1 MAKKK
6 TESEKMIRIANF
18 SSVAMVVLMSA
29 AFIFETLLSEIKV
42 NYGFAGF
49 VMILA
54 MLIVVSIVRNSI
66 NHYKMAFNV
75 PFVLLLFYTSLM
87 MLCSWNSSFYL
98 LFCFAL
104 CAISCLYSS
113 FHRSAVFIAV
123 LNILIGFLFLRGHPI
138 AGHGTPVLVA
148 LIIWA
153 VCLFGGIIMLRITRQ
168 STIVLNKALEH
179 QNSFNDL
186 LTTTENY
193 VAIVDE
199 RNEVVHA
206 SKTMSM
212 LGNIEEPALVSGRP
226 FIDLFPG
233 KSLKLYAGKILK
245 EKDDYAED
253 WEFSLNGQKRYFK
266 AVSHSL
272 AGSSGALINLYD
284 MTHLAERD
292 EIAAM
297 KDSVKIGLFF
307 MDKNYVIQ
315 DHYSRYLEEML
326 EEENLFGRLFTDVIS
341 DSVSV
346 SELEAIKD
354 YFNMILEHTYDQEI
368 LDDINPLNE
377 LHYTNKNT
385 GSRKVFQC
393 AFATVERDHEELF
406 ILVTVYDI
414 TVRVELQQKLAEEE
428 ARRQEEMQ
436 SVFELIKVEQNAF
449 GDFMEDMEYEF
460 DSIEKVQKDDKLSA
474 HDALVKIYQSVH
486 AIKSNAV
493 ILGLNVFG
501 NKMHNL
507 ESKIKRL
514 REMQGEIPFAE
525 MLNLTIDIEKIAEE
539 KDGFR
544 EIIEKL
550 QSYAGGSSGSGTG
563 EKQSV
568 KVMIESLAKTA
579 AKASE
584 DMNKKLKFLASDIDA
599 EAIDKGPRRVM
610 KEILMQLI
618 RNSAVHGV
626 ELPEVRKAKGKN
638 ETGIVKLSIKMS
650 EDQKYIHMKLSDD
663 GKGLDYKKIAQKAV
677 ANKIIKKED
686 AANKDML
693 IKAIFAPGFSTADT
707 EGVHAGRG
715 IGLNLVRD
723 RIKEVNGT
731 IKLRSEADKG
741 TLFFVS
747 LPVNNPAAKPLKA
760 QPQ

>member
-6 TESEKMIRIANF
+6 TEGEKIIRVANF
-18 SSVAMVVLMSA
+18 SSIAMVVLMSA
-29 AFIFETLLSEIKV
+29 AFIFETLLSKTQV
-42 NYGFAGF
+42 NYGIAGF
-49 VMILA
+49 TMILGL
-54 MLIVVSIVRNSI
+54 MIVITIVRNSI

-75 PFVLLLFYTSLM
+75 PFVLLLFYTALM
-87 MLCSWNSSFYL
+87 MMCRWNSPFYL
-98 LFCFAL
+98 LFCL
-104 CAISCLYSS
+104 SMCAISCLYSS
-113 FHRSAVFIAV
+113 FNRTIAFIV
-123 LNILIGFLFLRGHPI
+123 VQNIFIGFLFLRGNPI
-138 AGHGTPVLVA
+138 AGQGTPLLVT
-148 LIIWA
+148 LTNWA
-153 VCLFGGIIMLRITRQ
+153 VCLFGSLMMLRITRMA
-168 STIVLNKALEH
+168 TVVLNKALEH
-179 QNSFNDL
+179 QNSFSNL
-186 LTTTENY
+186 LASTENY
-193 VAIVDE
+193 VAMVDE
-199 RNEVVHA
+199 RNEVIYA
-206 SKTMSM
+206 SKTLAV
-212 LGNIEEPALVSGRP
+212 LGNTEDPALVQGRP

-233 KSLKLYAGKILK
+233 KSLKTYAGEMLK
-245 EKDDYAED
+245 AKDDYAED
-253 WEFSLNGQKRYFK
+253 WEFSLNGQKRFFK
-266 AVSHSL
+266 AVSHGL
-272 AGSSGALINLYD
+272 AGGGSGTLVSLYD

-297 KDSVKIGLFF
+297 KDSMKIGLFF
-307 MDKNYVIQ
+307 MDRNCVIQ

-326 EEENLFGRLFTDVIS
+326 DEENLFGKLFTDIIA
-341 DSVSV
+341 DSVTV

-368 LDDINPLNE
+368 LDDINHLNE

-385 GSRKVFQC
+385 SNRKVFQC
-393 AFATVERDHEELF
+393 AFATVERDRGELF

-436 SVFELIKVEQNAF
+436 SVFELIKVEPNAF
-449 GDFMEDMEYEF
+449 GDFMEDMEFEF
-460 DSIEKVQKDDKLSA
+460 DSIEKVQKNDTLSA

-507 ESKIKRL
+507 ESKIKKL
-514 REMQGEIPFAE
+514 REIQGEVPFAE
-525 MLNLTIDIEKIAEE
+525 MLNLTIDIEKISEE
-539 KDGFR
+539 KEGFR
-544 EIIEKL
+544 EIIDKL
-550 QSYAGGSSGSGTG
+550 QSYAGDGSGGAGG

-579 AKASE
+579 AKAAE
-584 DMNKKLKFLASDIDA
+584 DLNKKIKFIANDIDA
-599 EAIDKGPRRVM
+599 EAIDNGPRRVM

-638 ETGIVKLSIKMS
+638 ETGVIRFSIKMS
-650 EDQKYIHMKLSDD
+650 EDRKFINIKLSDD
-663 GKGLDYKKIAQKAV
+663 GGGLDYKKIAQKAV
-677 ANKIIKKED
+677 LNKIIKRED
-686 AANKDML
+686 ANNKDML

-731 IKLRSEADKG
+731 IKLRSEQDKG
-741 TLFFVS
+741 TLFFVAI
-747 LPVNNPAAKPLKA
+747 PVGQDAKPLKA